1 MNETVTLS
9 QIIARLAKITGTSPL
24 TARSFLKVFFATIEK
39 ELIAGETVTVKGI
52 GTFRRTDDP
61 LAPSPV
67 AFIPDPEVAEEIN
80 QPFAMFEAVE
90 LDDDI
95 SEDEL
100 SAVEAPAA
108 VEESAPEV
116 QMQEEIAEEKSE
128 EPIEIVTAETVEEAT
143 PPSIEEEA
151 PAAQPEASVEETVED
166 LSEDNSELEPSP
178 ALESEPSEPEPVID
192 PVVEPVAEPEPV
204 VETYKAPE
212 EPVAPKTYVAPK
224 AYYEEEEKSPSM
236 PFYVWILLG
245 FAVGLALGYFLGF
258 SIGSRQRAVS
268 SDMDILTTIVFPD
281 TIASETALAPVVA
294 DEPAP
299 AVEQE
304 PVAEVPA
311 EPEKVVEKAP
321 EPEKPVFDTVTR
333 TRYLA
338 TMAREHY
345 GAMEYWVFIYKANE
359 SSLGNPDK
367 IRPGTKVE
375 IPPFSRY
382 AQGSPSD
389 PANIE
394 RARSMS
400 KEIYAKY
407 RRK

>member
-1 MNETVTLS
+1 M
-9 QIIARLAKITGTSPL
+9 R
-24 TARSFLKVFFATIEK
+24 
-39 ELIAGETVTVKGI
+39 
-52 GTFRRTDDP
+52 
-61 LAPSPV
+61 
-67 AFIPDPEVAEEIN
+67 
-80 QPFAMFEAVE
+80 
-90 LDDDI
+90 
-95 SEDEL
+95 
-100 SAVEAPAA
+100 
-108 VEESAPEV
+108 
-116 QMQEEIAEEKSE
+116 
-128 EPIEIVTAETVEEAT
+128 
-143 PPSIEEEA
+143 
-151 PAAQPEASVEETVED
+151 
-166 LSEDNSELEPSP
+166 
-178 ALESEPSEPEPVID
+178 
-192 PVVEPVAEPEPV
+192 
-204 VETYKAPE
+204 
-212 EPVAPKTYVAPK
+212 
-224 AYYEEEEKSPSM
+224 
-236 PFYVWILLG
+236 FYVWILLG